1 MHSQNGPTRSKSD
14 ASPVAW
20 PRLSHGRAGNAAVQS
35 SRRHSSKP
43 NAVSAL
49 FHPRDARLPGE
60 GWDGYC
66 LAPFHPGVV
75 HPTQVVMTD
84 RRLRQL
90 CDAGV
95 GSGVHESYQSW
106 IRVRRHLR
114 APVSNITA
122 FPSLLYE
129 RHHHFLSDIEVKAYR
144 VALWL
149 GVSEAREQKPYWP
162 LPHAHPITGWDLLRD
177 LSTDEVPGTL
187 EIARDL
193 GIDHGV
199 YPGTKIAFVATTD
212 LMLRIGYPPN
222 DRLVLWPCKPSD
234 FLNDRGPD
242 KARMHERL
250 LLESTYARSIG
261 AHIATFTETSVSET
275 LLNNLSLYQPT
286 RLQLLDAHAS
296 AQFADFVGFFE
307 ELAEVGAPLRDCC
320 AFSAQKVLASKE
332 RSFELFGLGA
342 WSGAIDID
350 LNSHVLM
357 TRPIRRPRPGEL
369 AQLRKIL
376 LGEEQ

>member
-1 MHSQNGPTRSKSD
+1 
-14 ASPVAW
+14 
-20 PRLSHGRAGNAAVQS
+20 
-35 SRRHSSKP
+35 
-43 NAVSAL
+43 
-49 FHPRDARLPGE
+49 
-60 GWDGYC
+60 
-66 LAPFHPGVV
+66 
-75 HPTQVVMTD
+75 MTD
-84 RRLRQL
+84 RRLQQL

-129 RHHHFLSDIEVKAYR
+129 RHHHFLSDIEVSAYR

-149 GVSEAREQKPYWP
+149 GVSEVREQKPSWP
-162 LPHAHPITGWDLLRD
+162 QPHAHPITGWDLLRD
-177 LSTDEVPGTL
+177 LSTDEVPGTQ
-187 EIARDL
+187 EIAHDL

-199 YPGTKIAFVATTD
+199 YPGTNIAFVATTD

-222 DRLVLWPCKPSD
+222 DRLALWPCKPAD
-234 FLNDRGPD
+234 FLDDKGPD

-250 LLESTYARSIG
+250 LLESTYARCID
-261 AHIATFTETSVSET
+261 AHFATFTEKSVDET
-275 LLNNLSLYQPT
+275 LLNNLKRYQPT

-296 AQFADFVGFFE
+296 ARFADFVGFFE

-320 AFSAQKVLASKE
+320 AFSAQKVLVSKE
-332 RSFELFGLGA
+332 CSFKLFGLGA

-357 TRPIRRPRPGEL
+357 TRPIRRSRPYEL

-376 LGEEQ
+376 LGEK